1 MSRSRNLAD
10 LISGQSSLPYNSLQ
24 AGSVIQVKNVEI
36 NTTSEIIISSAG
48 AYELDAM
55 SLAITPRFTNSKMLI
70 TGAFHMTPDGTGV
83 VVAAR
88 LVKVVGGTTTVV
100 NSATTGSASAA
111 STASQ
116 GAMFHVYSNS
126 GITGTMGIN
135 QNSYFVLDT
144 VSSTSEHTYKIQL
157 TGNSTSEIHFNQY
170 GVAALSYEDSWTP
183 VSFMNIMEI
192 RA

>member
-10 LISGQSSLPYNSLQ
+10 LISGQSSLPYDSLQ

-36 NTTSEIIISSAG
+36 NTTSETILSTAG

-55 SLAITPRFTNSKMLI
+55 SLAITPRFNNSKMLI
-70 TGAFHMTPDGTGV
+70 TGAFYMTPDSSAV
-83 VVAAR
+83 VVSAR
-88 LVKVVGGTTTVV
+88 LAKVVGGTTTVV
-100 NSATTGSASAA
+100 NSPTTGSASSA

-116 GAMFHVYSNS
+116 GSMFTVYSNS

-135 QNSYFVLDT
+135 QNTFFVLDT

-157 TGNSTSEIHFNQY
+157 TGNAASEIHFNQY
-170 GVAALSYEDSWTP
+170 GVAAVTYEDSWIP

>member
-36 NTTSEIIISSAG
+36 NTTSEIILSTAG

-55 SLAITPRFTNSKMLI
+55 SLAITPRFNNSQMLI
-70 TGAFHMTPDGTGV
+70 TGAFYMTPDSSGV
-83 VVAAR
+83 VCSAR
-88 LVKVVGGTTTVV
+88 LAKVVGGTTTVV
-100 NSATTGSASAA
+100 NSATTGSASSA

-116 GAMFHVYSNS
+116 GSMFTVYSNS

-135 QNSYFVLDT
+135 QNSFFVLDT

-157 TGNSTSEIHFNQY
+157 TGNATSEIHFNQY

>member
-10 LISGQSSLPYNSLQ
+10 LISGQSSLPYDSLK

-36 NTTSEIIISSAG
+36 NTTSEIILSTAG

-55 SLAITPRFTNSKMLI
+55 SLAITPRFNNSQMLI
-70 TGAFHMTPDGTGV
+70 TGAFYMTPDSSGV
-83 VVAAR
+83 VCSAR
-88 LVKVVGGTTTVV
+88 LAKVVGGTTTVV
-100 NSATTGSASAA
+100 NSATTGSASSA

-116 GAMFHVYSNS
+116 GSMFTVYSNS

-135 QNSYFVLDT
+135 QNSFFVLDT

-157 TGNSTSEIHFNQY
+157 TGNATSEIHFNQY

-183 VSFMNIMEI
+183 VSFYEYYGN
-192 RA
+192 